1 MKKFLYILSTVISF
15 FLTVIA
21 WIVSFRLLI
30 ELEDMNIISFTLFF
44 LPASVLLSIL
54 LFYLFYQN
62 YMFFSKNDA
71 SPPKSV
77 IKVCVSFILIS
88 ALLFSYP
95 FLPVSDRII
104 ADNREIL
111 DTLSIENA
119 LKSDLVSKESQYKNA
134 QYKKKKIGK
143 ISYIS
148 SNYDVNFIQLRRTS
162 EDKITACSF
171 SLEYIK
177 NVPDLFYNAEKNN
190 FEHTKDWLEEL
201 SDQYNQIISKEKIN
215 GANSQT
221 YYTVCLYE
229 KVIEKDSEDEQSAK
243 TNTIIILAENG
254 RDILLYQLEWRD
266 DYGKCIIDKDYI
278 LELIKSIME

>member
-1 MKKFLYILSTVISF
+1 MKKFLYISATVISF
-15 FLTVIA
+15 SLMAIA
-21 WIVSFRLLI
+21 WIVSFLLLI

-62 YMFFSKNDA
+62 YKLFSKNDA

-77 IKVCVSFILIS
+77 IKVCISFILIS
-88 ALLFSYP
+88 ALLFLYP

-104 ADNREIL
+104 ADNREVL

-143 ISYIS
+143 ITYIS
-148 SNYDVNFIQLRRTS
+148 SNYDVNFTQFYRPS

-177 NVPDLFYNAEKNN
+177 NVPDLFYNTEKNN
-190 FEHTKDWLEEL
+190 FERTKDWLEEL

-266 DYGKCIIDKDYI
+266 DYGKCIIDKSYI